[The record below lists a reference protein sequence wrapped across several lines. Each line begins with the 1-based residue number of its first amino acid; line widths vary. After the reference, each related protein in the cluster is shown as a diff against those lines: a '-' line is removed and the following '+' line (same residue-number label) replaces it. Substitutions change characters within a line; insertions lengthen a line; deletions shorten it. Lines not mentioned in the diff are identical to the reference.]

1 MCDVTNTHWKIIGH
15 LSYSLCFHIQYMCLY
30 PCECDYWSDRRGVL
44 LNQTSRLNR
53 LPQLGHT
60 KSQIHMSFLGEW
72 KCTFTHIMQK
82 FGDGWD
88 FGEVIINQRTD
99 AEKFSLCTRLF
110 IYIVYLCFC
119 ACACGCVGVRACAS
133 TPAVSLSITFKWA
146 ESNQCSQQDPALSLP
161 PFPLSHLNFSPPPC
175 SPLHGA
181 ARCLLN
187 WLVQVKSGGLKKKK
201 KTREWV
207 ALHHIAK
214 STVSFIIYPF
224 SK

>member
-1 MCDVTNTHWKIIGH
+1 MH
-15 LSYSLCFHIQYMCLY
+15 FHTYNAEIWGWMGFWRSHHQSAHRCR
-30 PCECDYWSDRRGVL
+30 EVL
-44 LNQTSRLNR
+44 VV
-53 LPQLGHT
+53 H
-60 KSQIHMSFLGEW
+60 K
-72 KCTFTHIMQK
+72 
-82 FGDGWD
+82 
-88 FGEVIINQRTD
+88 
-99 AEKFSLCTRLF
+99 
-110 IYIVYLCFC
+110 IVYIHCVFMLLCMRV
-119 ACACGCVGVRACAS
+119 CGCVGVRACAS